1 MPVNVNGP
9 MNNTRPPRQEPVFYK
24 PGVRPRSPA
33 EMLEPGRAPMR
44 PGAHE
49 PVQPQPMGGMI
60 RFVSGVL
67 TLLLVIMAGVGALS
81 ALLYHQ
87 FERPGPLQVSQVVAI
102 PKGEGRIEIATRLE
116 RQGIISNRWTF
127 IASYLLRNALSAKP
141 VDLKAGEYEIKKHA
155 SMAEVLNTL
164 VQGKSIL
171 SKLTIPEG
179 LTSQQI
185 VERVRAHPD
194 LVGDVSELPP
204 EGSLLADT
212 YRFSKG
218 MSRQELLERMK
229 VEMQRYVAQAWAKRQ
244 ANLPLKSPQEA
255 IIFASI
261 VEKETGRPDERNRV
275 AGVFMNRL
283 RKGMR
288 LESDPTVIYGIA
300 GGQGRLGRSLTRS
313 DLRKETPH
321 NTYRISG
328 LPPTPICNPGRSA
341 IEAALNPAATK
352 ELFFVADGTGGHAF
366 STTLREHNAAVSNW
380 RKVERQ
386 RRARQAAAA
395 KAAAQATAA
404 DQIAAPQLLNAGSAA
419 ATSPIPL
426 PVRKP
431 RR

>member
-1 MPVNVNGP
+1 VG
-9 MNNTRPPRQEPVFYK
+9 
-24 PGVRPRSPA
+24 S
-33 EMLEPGRAPMR
+33 L
-44 PGAHE
+44 
-49 PVQPQPMGGMI
+49 I

-67 TLLLVIMAGVGALS
+67 TLLLVVMAAVGALS

-87 FERPGPLQVSQVVAI
+87 FESPGPLQVSRVVAI
-102 PKGEGRIEIATRLE
+102 PKGEGRIEIAARLE
-116 RQGIISNRWTF
+116 QHGVISNRWTF
-127 IASYLLRNALSAKP
+127 IACYLLRNALSDKP
-141 VDLKAGEYEIKKHA
+141 VELKAGEYEIKKYA
-155 SMAEVLNTL
+155 SMADVLNTL

-185 VERVRAHPD
+185 VERVRAAPD
-194 LVGDVSELPP
+194 LVGDITEIPP
-204 EGSLLADT
+204 EGSLLPDT

-218 MSRQELLERMK
+218 MARQELLERMK
-229 VEMQRYVAQAWAKRQ
+229 VDMQRYLAQAWAKRQ
-244 ANLPLKSPQEA
+244 ADLPLKSPQEA

-300 GGQGRLGRSLTRS
+300 GGRGSLGRPLTRS
-313 DLRKETPH
+313 DLRQQTPH
-321 NTYRISG
+321 NTYRIKG

-341 IEAALNPAATK
+341 IEATLNPAATT

-380 RKVERQ
+380 RKLERE

-395 KAAAQATAA
+395 AGATSE
-404 DQIAAPQLLNAGSAA
+404 PQVLNAGAA
-419 ATSPIPL
+419 ATASPIPL

-431 RR
+431 IR